1 MPCGRTTQTNYSE
14 VITIA
19 EEKRFEEQI
28 KKFLTERG
36 WYFVKYFANRNTK
49 SGIPDILACVSG
61 RWVAIEVKA
70 ARGRASELQLYNRR
84 KIREAGGIS
93 IILYPNQ
100 FEEFKRLIL
109 QIETGNFQNYMQ
121 YAFDK

>member
-1 MPCGRTTQTNYSE
+1 M
-14 VITIA
+14 IIIA

-49 SGIPDILACVSG
+49 SGIADILVCLNG
-61 RWVAIEVKA
+61 RFVAIEVKA
-70 ARGRASELQLYNRR
+70 SKGRASELQLYNRR
-84 KIREAGGIS
+84 KVREAGGIS
-93 IILYPNQ
+93 IILYPDQ
-100 FEEFKRLIL
+100 FDEFKRLIL

>member
-1 MPCGRTTQTNYSE
+1 M
-14 VITIA
+14 A
-19 EEKRFEEQI
+19 EEKRFEERI

-36 WYFVKYFANRNTK
+36 CYYVKYFANRNTK
-49 SGIPDILACVSG
+49 SGIPDILACVRG

-70 ARGRASELQLYNRR
+70 ATGRASELQLYNRR

-93 IILYPNQ
+93 IILYPDQ
-100 FEEFKRLIL
+100 FDEFKRLIL

-121 YAFDK
+121 LAFDK